1 MAAEEE
7 ANGNGLR
14 AELLRFPEPQFARE
28 AFFLLD
34 GEWEVSLGG
43 KPYRAIRVPYCVES
57 ELSGIGETGFVY
69 ELRYRKAFAAPQHK
83 KDERVLLHFGAVDR
97 TAEVYVNGVPAGSH
111 SGGYTPFSF
120 DVTDLLREGENVL
133 EVAVHDDVHENFPS
147 GKQSAQ
153 EQSYGCMYTRVTGI
167 WQSVW
172 LECVPRERL
181 LSVRFYPSAERCWVR
196 MEVTAQTEG
205 EFRAEIAYGGK
216 IVGECGGHLNW
227 RGAFEAKLSEKHLWE
242 LGAGR
247 LYQVRLQF
255 GEDTVYSYFGLRDVR
270 YEGKTFLLNGKPVFQ
285 RLVLDQGYYPEG
297 IYTPRSEDDLVRDIG
312 LGLRLGFNGA
322 RLHQKVFDPKVLYL
336 CDVYGYMTW
345 GEYPSWGMRVRNLEA
360 LGAFLG
366 EWREAVERDFNH
378 PCIVMWCPLNE
389 MWSDPEDE
397 RLVRDVR
404 FADAAY
410 AFTKALDPTRPCVDV
425 SGGLHGHKT
434 DVADFHF
441 YGAFEK
447 LKAHME
453 SALRGAPSFDKMYQ
467 PGEGIG
473 YKGEPL
479 HLSEFGGVR
488 FGTSEGGWGY
498 ENDRKEEEFVARYEK
513 TAAYLLGCG
522 QLSGFCY
529 TQLYDVEQEQNG
541 LYYYDRR
548 PKLYERGMR
557 RIRAANTAAAACETD
572 EEKA

>member
-1 MAAEEE
+1 MSMKSLVKEF
-7 ANGNGLR
+7 LR
-14 AELLRFPEPQFARE
+14 YPEPQFARA
-28 AFFLLD
+28 AFSFLD

-57 ELSGIGETGFVY
+57 ELSGIGEKGFVY
-69 ELRYRKAFAAPQHK
+69 DLRYRKTFTAPQHK
-83 KDERVLLHFGAVDR
+83 KDERVILHFGAVDR
-97 TAEVYVNGVPAGSH
+97 YAKVCVNGVSVGSH
-111 SGGYTPFSF
+111 CGGYTPFSF
-120 DVTDLLREGENVL
+120 DITDALQDGENLL
-133 EVAVHDDVHENFPS
+133 EVAVHDDVHENSPS
-147 GKQSAQ
+147 GKQSGK
-153 EQSYGCMYTRVTGI
+153 EQSYGCMYTRTTGI

-172 LECVPRERL
+172 LECVPQERL
-181 LSVRFYPSAERCWVR
+181 LGIRFYPSAENCSVR

-205 EFRAEIAYGGK
+205 EFLAEITYDGK
-216 IVGECGGHLNW
+216 TVGKCGGHLNY
-227 RGAFEAKLSEKHLWE
+227 RGVFETKLTEKHLWE

-247 LYQVRLQF
+247 LYRVRLKF

-297 IYTPRSEDDLVRDIG
+297 VYTPRSEDDFVRDIE
-312 LGLRLGFNGA
+312 LALQLGFNGA

-336 CDVYGYMTW
+336 CDVYGYMVW
-345 GEYPSWGMRVRNLEA
+345 GEYPSWGMRVRNLDA
-360 LGAFLG
+360 LGVFLG

-378 PCIVMWCPLNE
+378 PCIVTWCPLNE

-397 RLVRDVR
+397 RWVRDVR

-410 AFTKALDPTRPCVDV
+410 AFTKALDPTRPCIDV

-441 YGAFEK
+441 YGSLEK

-453 SALRGAPSFDKMYQ
+453 DAERGAPSFDKMYL
-467 PGEGIG
+467 PGEGIE

-488 FGTSEGGWGY
+488 FGNSADGWGY
-498 ENDRKEEEFVARYEK
+498 ENEQKEEVFVARYEK
-513 TAAYLLGCG
+513 TVAFLLGCG

-548 PKLYERGMR
+548 PKLSRQGLR
-557 RIRAANTAAAACETD
+557 RIREANAAVAACEMD
-572 EEKA
+572 PEKA

>member
-1 MAAEEE
+1 MSMKSLVKEF
-7 ANGNGLR
+7 LR
-14 AELLRFPEPQFARE
+14 YPEPQFARA
-28 AFFLLD
+28 AFSFLD

-57 ELSGIGETGFVY
+57 ELSGIGEKGFVY
-69 ELRYRKAFAAPQHK
+69 DLRYRKTFTAPQHK
-83 KDERVLLHFGAVDR
+83 KDERVILHFGAVDR
-97 TAEVYVNGVPAGSH
+97 YAKVCVNGVSVGSH
-111 SGGYTPFSF
+111 CGGYTPFSF
-120 DVTDLLREGENVL
+120 DITDALQDGENLL

-147 GKQSAQ
+147 GKQSGK
-153 EQSYGCMYTRVTGI
+153 EQSYGCMYTRTTGI
-167 WQSVW
+167 WQRVW
-172 LECVPRERL
+172 LECVPQERL
-181 LSVRFYPSAERCWVR
+181 LGIRFYPSAENCSVR

-205 EFRAEIAYGGK
+205 EFLAEITYDGK
-216 IVGECGGHLNW
+216 TVGKCGGHLNY
-227 RGAFEAKLSEKHLWE
+227 RGVFETKLTEKHLWE

-247 LYQVRLQF
+247 LYRVRLKF

-297 IYTPRSEDDLVRDIG
+297 VYTPRSEDDFVRDIE
-312 LGLRLGFNGA
+312 LALQLGFNGA
-322 RLHQKVFDPKVLYL
+322 RLHQKVFDPKVLCL
-336 CDVYGYMTW
+336 CDVYGYMVW
-345 GEYPSWGMRVRNLEA
+345 GEYPSWGMRVRNLDA
-360 LGAFLG
+360 LGVFLG

-378 PCIVMWCPLNE
+378 PCIVTWCPLNE

-397 RLVRDVR
+397 RWVRDVR

-410 AFTKALDPTRPCVDV
+410 AFTKSLDPTRPCIDV

-453 SALRGAPSFDKMYQ
+453 DAERGAPSFDKMYL

-488 FGTSEGGWGY
+488 FGCSADGWGY
-498 ENDRKEEEFVARYEK
+498 ENEQKEEEFVARYEK
-513 TAAYLLGCG
+513 TVAFLLGCG

-548 PKLYERGMR
+548 PKLSRQGLR
-557 RIRAANTAAAACETD
+557 RIREANAAVAACEMD
-572 EEKA
+572 PEKA

>member
-1 MAAEEE
+1 MSMKSLIKEF
-7 ANGNGLR
+7 LR
-14 AELLRFPEPQFARE
+14 YPEPQFARA
-28 AFFLLD
+28 AFSFLD

-57 ELSGIGETGFVY
+57 ELSGIEEKGFVY
-69 ELRYRKAFAAPQHK
+69 DLRYRKTFAAPQHK
-83 KDERVLLHFGAVDR
+83 KDERVILHFGAVDR
-97 TAEVYVNGVPAGSH
+97 YAKVCVNGVSVGCH
-111 SGGYTPFSF
+111 CGGYTPFSF
-120 DVTDLLREGENVL
+120 DITDALQDGENLL
-133 EVAVHDDVHENFPS
+133 EVAVHDDVHENSPS
-147 GKQSAQ
+147 GKQSGK
-153 EQSYGCMYTRVTGI
+153 EQSYGCMYTRTTGI

-172 LECVPRERL
+172 LECVPQERL
-181 LSVRFYPSAERCWVR
+181 LGIRFYPSAENCLVR

-205 EFRAEIAYGGK
+205 EFLAEITYDGK
-216 IVGECGGHLNW
+216 TVGKCGGHLNY
-227 RGAFEAKLSEKHLWE
+227 RGVFETKLTEKHLWE

-247 LYQVRLQF
+247 LYRVRLKF

-297 IYTPRSEDDLVRDIG
+297 VYTPRSEDDFVRDIE
-312 LGLRLGFNGA
+312 LALQLGFNGA
-322 RLHQKVFDPKVLYL
+322 RLHQKVFDPKVLCL
-336 CDVYGYMTW
+336 CDVYGYMVW
-345 GEYPSWGMRVRNLEA
+345 GEYPSWGMRVRNLDA
-360 LGAFLG
+360 LGVFLG

-378 PCIVMWCPLNE
+378 PCIVTWCPLNE

-397 RLVRDVR
+397 RWVRDVR

-410 AFTKALDPTRPCVDV
+410 AFTKALDPTRPCIDV

-441 YGAFEK
+441 YGSLEK

-453 SALRGAPSFDKMYQ
+453 DAERGEPSFDKMYL
-467 PGEGIG
+467 PGEGIE

-488 FGTSEGGWGY
+488 FGNSADGWGY
-498 ENDRKEEEFVARYEK
+498 ENEQKEEVFVARYEK
-513 TAAYLLGCG
+513 TVAFLLGCG

-548 PKLYERGMR
+548 PKLSRQGLR
-557 RIRAANTAAAACETD
+557 RIREANAAVAACEMD
-572 EEKA
+572 PEKA

>member
-1 MAAEEE
+1 MSMKSLMKEF
-7 ANGNGLR
+7 LHY
-14 AELLRFPEPQFARE
+14 PEPQFARA
-28 AFFLLD
+28 AFSFLD

-57 ELSGIGETGFVY
+57 ELSGIGEKGFVY
-69 ELRYRKAFAAPQHK
+69 DLRYRKTFAASQHK
-83 KDERVLLHFGAVDR
+83 KDERIFLHFGAVDR
-97 TAEVYVNGVPAGSH
+97 YAKVYVNGVSVGSH
-111 SGGYTPFSF
+111 CGGYTPFSF
-120 DVTDLLREGENVL
+120 DITDALQEGENLL

-147 GKQSAQ
+147 GKQSGK
-153 EQSYGCMYTRVTGI
+153 EQSYGCMYTRTTGI

-172 LECVPRERL
+172 LECVPQERL
-181 LSVRFYPSAERCWVR
+181 LGIRFYPSAENCSVR

-205 EFRAEIAYGGK
+205 EFLAEITYDGK
-216 IVGECGGHLNW
+216 TVGKCGGHLNY
-227 RGAFEAKLSEKHLWE
+227 RGVFETKLTEKHLWE

-247 LYQVRLQF
+247 LYRVRLQF

-297 IYTPRSEDDLVRDIG
+297 VYTPRSEDDFVRDIE
-312 LGLRLGFNGA
+312 LALQLGFNGA
-322 RLHQKVFDPKVLYL
+322 RLHQKVFDPKVLCL
-336 CDVYGYMTW
+336 CDVYGYMVW
-345 GEYPSWGMRVRNLEA
+345 GEYPSWGMRVRNLDA
-360 LGAFLG
+360 LGVFLG

-378 PCIVMWCPLNE
+378 PCIVTWCPLNE

-397 RLVRDVR
+397 RWVRDVR

-410 AFTKALDPTRPCVDV
+410 AFTKALDPTRPCIDV

-441 YGAFEK
+441 YGSLEK

-453 SALRGAPSFDKMYQ
+453 DAERGAPSFDKMYLS
-467 PGEGIG
+467 GEGIE

-488 FGTSEGGWGY
+488 FGNFADGWGY
-498 ENDRKEEEFVARYEK
+498 EDEQKEEEFVARYEK
-513 TAAYLLGCG
+513 TVAFLLGCG

-548 PKLYERGMR
+548 PKLSRQALR
-557 RIRAANTAAAACETD
+557 RIREANAAVAACEVNP
-572 EEKA
+572 EKT

>member
-1 MAAEEE
+1 MNMKSLVKEF
-7 ANGNGLR
+7 LHY
-14 AELLRFPEPQFARE
+14 PEPQFARA
-28 AFFLLD
+28 AFSFLD

-57 ELSGIGETGFVY
+57 ELSGIGEKGFVY
-69 ELRYRKAFAAPQHK
+69 DLRYRKTFAAPQHK
-83 KDERVLLHFGAVDR
+83 KDERVILHFGAVDR
-97 TAEVYVNGVPAGSH
+97 YAKVCVNGVSVGGH
-111 SGGYTPFSF
+111 CGGYTPFSF
-120 DVTDLLREGENVL
+120 DITDALQDGENLL
-133 EVAVHDDVHENFPS
+133 EVSVHDDVHENSPS
-147 GKQSAQ
+147 GKQSGQ
-153 EQSYGCMYTRVTGI
+153 EQSYGCMYTRTTGI

-172 LECVPRERL
+172 LECVPQERL
-181 LSVRFYPSAERCWVR
+181 LGIRFYPSAENCSVR

-205 EFRAEIAYGGK
+205 EFLAEITYDGK
-216 IVGECGGHLNW
+216 TVGKCGGHLNY
-227 RGAFEAKLSEKHLWE
+227 RGVFETKLTEKHLWE

-247 LYQVRLQF
+247 LYRVRLKF

-297 IYTPRSEDDLVRDIG
+297 VYTPRSEDDFVRDIE
-312 LGLRLGFNGA
+312 LALQLGFNGA
-322 RLHQKVFDPKVLYL
+322 RLHQKVFDPKVLCL
-336 CDVYGYMTW
+336 CDVYGYMVW
-345 GEYPSWGMRVRNLEA
+345 GEYPSWGMRARNLDA
-360 LGAFLG
+360 LGVFLG

-378 PCIVMWCPLNE
+378 PSIVTWCPLNE

-397 RLVRDVR
+397 RWVRDVR

-410 AFTKALDPTRPCVDV
+410 AFTKALDPTRPCIDV

-441 YGAFEK
+441 YGSLEK

-453 SALRGAPSFDKMYQ
+453 DAERGAPSFDKMYL
-467 PGEGIG
+467 PGKEIE

-488 FGTSEGGWGY
+488 FGNFADGWGY
-498 ENDRKEEEFVARYEK
+498 EDEQKEEEFVARYEK
-513 TAAYLLGCG
+513 TVAFLLGCG

-548 PKLYERGMR
+548 PKLSRQGLR
-557 RIRAANTAAAACETD
+557 RIREANAAVAACEVNP
-572 EEKA
+572 EKT